1 MLRAFITVPIIITQY
16 SIIFLNFASPF
27 LTGNFKA
34 STLSC
39 LARWDWFLS
48 RWIAKSCP
56 LSFICVSLQFRIAA
70 YPLWKCENHQLTGL
84 FYDFILCRYQRST
97 TAVSIG
103 NFINNSFLR
112 LQKGKLIWIYAS
124 SLLMNPSLSFFFPLT
139 VAPICY
145 AHLAAAQIGQFMKFE
160 DFSETS
166 SGQRSMTSVGSTPV
180 PELPRLHEN
189 VEGSMFFCWGAAE
202 RLL

>member
-1 MLRAFITVPIIITQY
+1 MHLV
-16 SIIFLNFASPF
+16 F

-48 RWIAKSCP
+48 RWLAKSCP

-70 YPLWKCENHQLTGL
+70 YPLRKCENHQLTRL
-84 FYDFILCRYQRST
+84 LYDFILCRYQRST
-97 TAVSIG
+97 TATSIG
-103 NFINNSFLR
+103 NFINH
-112 LQKGKLIWIYAS
+112 
-124 SLLMNPSLSFFFPLT
+124 SFFSSSERQIDMICCITSYEPISLFLLSSLT

-145 AHLAAAQIGQFMKFE
+145 AHLAAAQMGQFMKFE